1 MTALRDALR
10 TLRSAPVVTAVAI
23 LSLALGIGANT
34 AVFSILDTLLLRSL
48 PVRNAQD
55 LAIMTSADADT
66 WTYPIWREL
75 SERQGAFAGAAAWS
89 SVRFNAADTGPA
101 DPVNGLWVSGR
112 FFDVLGVPAMLGRTL
127 TDRDDERG
135 APDGAAAVIS
145 YAFWQSRFGG
155 AADVVGRTIRLDKV
169 AFTIVGVT
177 PPEFFGPEVGS
188 RFDVAA
194 PFGTEPLLRGRESLL
209 GTRSSWWISI
219 MVRRKPNQSVAA
231 AAAALRAIQPQIREA
246 TIPTTFRPQDQ
257 KTYLAAP
264 LQLVPAATGSSYLRE
279 RYERPLLT
287 IQIVVGLV
295 LLIACANIANLLMAR
310 ATARRHELSVRMAL
324 GASRAQLAR
333 QLVTESL
340 LLACAG
346 AIAGL
351 GFAQWGSRLIV
362 AALSTRLNQIVLN
375 LNPDWRVLGFTAA
388 VAIATALFFG
398 TMPAL
403 RAAAA
408 QPQESLRE
416 QGRGV
421 HGETRMGIG
430 AALVVAQI
438 ALSLMLV
445 VAAGLFVRT
454 FWQLAGRP
462 LGFDRDRLLAVSVE
476 LRDRNADTAQRV
488 AVFEQ
493 LREAAQAAPGVDSAT
508 ASEVTPVSGSSW
520 QFLIEIPGG
529 APMSEHERGVYVN
542 IIGADFFRTF
552 GTRLVAGREFD
563 TRDKAGS
570 TPVAIVNETFAR
582 KFLNGSNPLGRQVV
596 QVGFPGRPAV
606 TREIVGLSS
615 DAVYR
620 NLRQTIPP
628 TMYIPLTQQPKL
640 GAFVVVTA
648 KASSDS
654 PALLARS
661 LASALLAVSPDATLT
676 IRTVAE
682 QVANSLIQER
692 LVASLS
698 GFFGGLALLLA
709 GIGLYGVT
717 SYAVSRR
724 RSEIGIRMALGA
736 VPAGI
741 MRLVL
746 VRVAWLV
753 SAGIAAGVIAA
764 IWASHFVASLLFGVT
779 ARDPV
784 TLTSAAAVLAAIAL
798 LAGGLP
804 AWRAARI
811 DPARVLR
818 ES

>member
-1 MTALRDALR
+1 MTGLRDALR
-10 TLRSAPVVTAVAI
+10 TLRSAPIVTAVAI

-48 PVRNAQD
+48 PVQHAQD
-55 LAIMTSADADT
+55 LAIVTSADDDS

-75 SERQGAFAGAAAWS
+75 SRRQGAFAGAAAWAGA
-89 SVRFNAADTGPA
+89 RFNAAEAGPA
-101 DPVNGLWVSGR
+101 DPITGLWVSGR
-112 FFDVLGVPAMLGRTL
+112 FFDVLGVPAMLGRTF
-127 TDRDDERG
+127 TDHDDERG
-135 APDGAAAVIS
+135 APSGAPAVIS
-145 YAFWQSRFGG
+145 YAFWQARFGG

-169 AFTIVGVT
+169 TFTIVGVT

-188 RFDVAA
+188 RFDVAV

-209 GTRSSWWISI
+209 DSKGSWWLS
-219 MVRRKPNQSVAA
+219 MVIRRKPEQSLAA

-257 KTYLAAP
+257 KTYLKAP
-264 LQLVPAATGSSYLRE
+264 LQLVPAATGASYLRY

-287 IQIVVGLV
+287 IQVVVGLV

-310 ATARRHELSVRMAL
+310 ATARRHELSIRLAL
-324 GASRAQLAR
+324 GASRARLAR
-333 QLVTESL
+333 QLLTESFV
-340 LLACAG
+340 LASAG
-346 AIAGL
+346 AAAGL
-351 GFAQWGSRLIV
+351 VFAQWGSRLLV
-362 AALSTRLNQIVLN
+362 HALSTRLNQIVLD
-375 LNPDWRVLGFTAA
+375 LNPDWRVLAFTAA

-408 QPQESLRE
+408 QPQDALRE
-416 QGRGV
+416 HGRGV
-421 HGETRMGIG
+421 YGDSRMRLG

-438 ALSLMLV
+438 TLSLMLV

-454 FWQLAGRP
+454 FSQLADRR
-462 LGFDRDRLLAVSVE
+462 LGFDRDRLLAVSVQ
-476 LRDRNADTAQRV
+476 LRDENADTAKRL
-488 AVFEQ
+488 AAFEQ
-493 LREAAQAAPGVDSAT
+493 LREAARAVPGVESAT
-508 ASEVTPVSGSSW
+508 ISEVTPVSGSTW

-529 APMSEHERGVYVN
+529 AAMSEHDRGVYVN
-542 IIGADFFRTF
+542 IIGQDFFNTF
-552 GTRLVAGREFD
+552 GTGLLAGREFD
-563 TRDKAGS
+563 ARDRADS

-582 KFLNGSNPLGRQVV
+582 KFLSGGDPLGRQVR
-596 QVGFPGRPAV
+596 QVGFPGQPGV
-606 TREIVGLSS
+606 TREIVGFVK

-620 NLRQTIPP
+620 NLRQEIPP
-628 TMYIPLTQQPKL
+628 TMYIPLAQQPKL
-640 GAFVVVTA
+640 GPFIVVTA
-648 KASSDS
+648 KAAAGS
-654 PALLARS
+654 PALLTRS
-661 LASALLAVSPDATLT
+661 ISSALLQVSADATLT

-682 QVANSLIQER
+682 QVSNSLIQER

-698 GFFGGLALLLA
+698 AFFAGLALLLA
-709 GIGLYGVT
+709 GVGLYGVT
-717 SYAVSRR
+717 SYSVSRR

-736 VPAGI
+736 LPAGI

-746 VRVAWLV
+746 ARVAWLV
-753 SAGIAAGVIAA
+753 SIGIAAGVITA

-779 ARDPV
+779 ARDPL
-784 TLTSAAAVLAAIAL
+784 TLTLAAVVLAAITL

-818 ES
+818 EG